1 MRGRLLE
8 EKTGRANV
16 FEAMF
21 AYFLFQYE
29 CMMRRTFLLIYCLIF
44 SAAMCFLHAGIF
56 PKIQTKLAPR
66 DSALVF
72 FHGSRSQKSIA
83 LTFDACPAYGPLSFD
98 RKVFQTL
105 VDSQVPATLFLS
117 GKWIRAHKKETE
129 ELAAIPFFEFGNHSY
144 SHHHMADMSADSI
157 VQELQRVQ
165 KTLFNVYHKTTKVFR
180 APFGEL
186 SSGLIQS
193 VRSLGLT
200 PVQFDLASGDPDTS
214 ISKERLVH
222 YIVRS
227 ARNGSVIVMHINGR
241 GRHTAEALPAVI
253 EGLRKRGFRF
263 VTIDELFQKP
273 DTDAKKR

>member
-1 MRGRLLE
+1 
-8 EKTGRANV
+8 
-16 FEAMF
+16 
-21 AYFLFQYE
+21 
-29 CMMRRTFLLIYCLIF
+29 
-44 SAAMCFLHAGIF
+44 
-56 PKIQTKLAPR
+56 
-66 DSALVF
+66 
-72 FHGSRSQKSIA
+72 
-83 LTFDACPAYGPLSFD
+83 
-98 RKVFQTL
+98 
-105 VDSQVPATLFLS
+105 
-117 GKWIRAHKKETE
+117 
-129 ELAAIPFFEFGNHSY
+129 
-144 SHHHMADMSADSI
+144 MADMSADSI

-263 VTIDELFQKP
+263 VTIGELFQKP